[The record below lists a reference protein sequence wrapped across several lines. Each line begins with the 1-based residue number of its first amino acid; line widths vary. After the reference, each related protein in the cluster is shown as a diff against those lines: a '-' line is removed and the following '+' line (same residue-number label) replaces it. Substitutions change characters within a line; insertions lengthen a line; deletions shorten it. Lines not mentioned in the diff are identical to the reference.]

1 MRDYSFGDFLCG
13 LRTDAGLTQYQLGKL
28 VGVSDKAVS
37 KWENGTSM
45 PQIDV
50 LYKISEIFGIGI
62 EELIGH
68 KYDSAEKNGNG
79 IFAAKDR
86 LWNEV
91 STDMHRRYGED
102 LPMEI
107 YNRFLSERDE
117 LIYTD
122 MIVFYDFLAKLSA
135 EAGRISEHIRVK
147 GGTASSFVAYLSGV
161 TMIDPLPPHYY
172 CPQCGR
178 VIFDNGVKDGYD
190 LPEKSC
196 SCGRVMLSD
205 GHNIPFVSCR
215 NEICGKVSLNV
226 SVSPE
231 FLSRALLFTKE
242 YFKDCKL
249 TCKESGAKPVRI
261 TVNTGASSRSVL
273 FYTDEELTRYKELE
287 QATNTSFERAAFCSE
302 RILREF
308 KNKNTDGISEFKSKF
323 MKDMM
328 DKVSVSSFYDLLQ
341 ILGLSHSLGM
351 WRDNGEKLIEQGASV
366 SELMAYREDVFEYI
380 RDKMQKKSFTDTGF
394 AYKVTEDV
402 RRGFYAKNGVPEDIK
417 TLLRSI
423 GTEDRFIDSVSK
435 AKYLFPKAHGAEYL
449 RYALILMWY
458 KINFPKK
465 FNEIM
470 IN

>member
-1 MRDYSFGDFLCG
+1 MRDYSFGDFLYG
-13 LRTDAGLTQYQLGKL
+13 LRTDAGFTQYQLGKL

-45 PQIDV
+45 PQVDV
-50 LYKISEIFGIGI
+50 LYKISEVFGIGI
-62 EELIGH
+62 EDLIGH
-68 KYDSAEKNGNG
+68 KYDSAEKNRDG
-79 IFAAKDR
+79 ILRIKDR
-86 LWNEV
+86 LWDEV
-91 STDMHRRYGED
+91 LKTLYQRYGKD

-117 LIYTD
+117 LINTD
-122 MIVFYDFLAKLSA
+122 IIVFYDFISKLST
-135 EAGRISEHIRVK
+135 EARKFCEHIRIK
-147 GGTASSFVAYLSGV
+147 GGLASSFVAYLSG
-161 TMIDPLPPHYY
+161 TTSIDPLLPHYY
-172 CPQCGR
+172 CPQCCR
-178 VIFDNGVKDGYD
+178 VIFDNSVKDGYD
-190 LPEKSC
+190 LPEKIC
-196 SCGRVMLSD
+196 SCGRVMISD
-205 GHNIPFVSCR
+205 GHSIPFMSCR
-215 NEICGKVSLNV
+215 NEINGKVSLSV

-249 TCKESGAKPVRI
+249 TCKESDPKPVRI

-273 FYTDEELTRYKELE
+273 FYTDDELTGYKELE
-287 QATNTSFERAAFCSE
+287 LATNTSFERAAFCAES
-302 RILREF
+302 IVREF
-308 KNKNTDGISEFKSKF
+308 KSKNTDGITEFKSKF
-323 MKDMM
+323 IKDMM
-328 DKVSVSSFYDLLQ
+328 DKVSISSFYDLLQ

-366 SELMAYREDVFEYI
+366 SELMAYRDDVFEYI

-470 IN
+470 M